1 MLNNCSWI
9 HCKTVYTLSFPF
21 RSFRSFM
28 IKFLT
33 DPTFSIKM
41 TLVQF
46 IIELYNAQPRQFYRR
61 RWVTAVSS
69 RLFKRSKI
77 RLVSRSVS
85 GFQKWSCLQVFER
98 VKKKNW
104 DCMEQHKSRQLTTVV
119 SLYMCKRCGIWCP
132 VRLILLKQTSK
143 RKKTLLQTWM

>member
-1 MLNNCSWI
+1 
-9 HCKTVYTLSFPF
+9 
-21 RSFRSFM
+21 M

-41 TLVQF
+41 AQF

-85 GFQKWSCLQVFER
+85 GFQKWSILQVFER
-98 VKKKNW
+98 VKKKLRLHGAT
-104 DCMEQHKSRQLTTVV
+104 QKPTTHNRRFII
-119 SLYMCKRCGIWCP
+119 YA
-132 VRLILLKQTSK
+132 
-143 RKKTLLQTWM
+143 